1 MIKKKAILA
10 LSIMAFVPI
19 AKCIEYRTAA
29 VLENITVERLP
40 ERTSE
45 RTWNKKTCFDPN
57 VDDVPG
63 KSDLVGADGWLLRG
77 NALEKGIEGNCFR

>member
-45 RTWNKKTCFDPN
+45 RK
-57 VDDVPG
+57 
-63 KSDLVGADGWLLRG
+63 
-77 NALEKGIEGNCFR
+77 